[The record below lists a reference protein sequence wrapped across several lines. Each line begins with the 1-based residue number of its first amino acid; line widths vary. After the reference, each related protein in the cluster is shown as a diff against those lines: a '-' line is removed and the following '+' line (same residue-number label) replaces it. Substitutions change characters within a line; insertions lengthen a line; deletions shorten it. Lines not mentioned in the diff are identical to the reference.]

1 MESLLWGK
9 KYLNTNLKLLS
20 FLLVDPM
27 VGIFLFLYLDGDS
40 HISDMLKR
48 LNFML
53 LIFIKV
59 QMQKLDF
66 YSLYI
71 SLQQAFKLWIQI
83 LPSKNGLVFW

>member
-1 MESLLWGK
+1 
-9 KYLNTNLKLLS
+9 
-20 FLLVDPM
+20 M
-27 VGIFLFLYLDGDS
+27 VGIFLFLYLDSDS

-83 LPSKNGLVFW
+83 LPSKNGLVFG